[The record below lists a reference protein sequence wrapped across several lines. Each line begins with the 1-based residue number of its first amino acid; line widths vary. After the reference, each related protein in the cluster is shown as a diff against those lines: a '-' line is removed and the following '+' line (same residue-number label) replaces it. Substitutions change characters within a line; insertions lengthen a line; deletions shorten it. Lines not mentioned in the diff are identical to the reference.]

1 MILSSSS
8 SPRKQT
14 TIKRLLQRPRRSC
27 CCFRPLAF
35 YSSSS
40 SFLRKSSMSSALDFL
55 SATLSSSLGLLS
67 KHQTERK
74 NNHPRR
80 NLQELLVRWP
90 FLSRSRVLR
99 RRHRRLHHQS
109 SHLRRRWAFLL
120 LPSSSSRLTS
130 FLNPRDSKRVLV
142 SRSLISLPIS
152 VSLSRNRWRLRG
164 GFCRISLASSGRRL
178 LTLEEEDGPSSM
190 KRSPC
195 LCLLE

>member
-14 TIKRLLQRPRRSC
+14 TTKRLPRPRRSC

-80 NLQELLVRWP
+80 NLQELLVLP
-90 FLSRSRVLR
+90 FLSRSRVLQ
-99 RRHRRLHHQS
+99 RHHRLHHQPS
-109 SHLRRRWAFLL
+109 FLRRRWAFLL
-120 LPSSSSRLTS
+120 PSSSSRSTS
-130 FLNPRDSKRVLV
+130 FLNPPDSKRVV

-164 GFCRISLASSGRRL
+164 FCRISLASSGRRR
-178 LTLEEEDGPSSM
+178 TLEEEDGPSSM
-190 KRSPC
+190 KCSR
-195 LCLLE
+195 LCLLW